1 MLTDSLHTRFN
12 QDMYSRGEMV
22 MDHDARHGYVVK
34 DLLVYFINSADSKDT
49 TLGPAVAATLGTHFW
64 AALVRTANVRGC
76 TVKRLHWCKQ
86 LHQQKS

>member
-1 MLTDSLHTRFN
+1 MSLSTCAEEFDSAIHKSHPALGRGLRIRPKRCVKKKRCMLTDSLRTHFN

-49 TLGPAVAATLGTHFW
+49 TLGL
-64 AALVRTANVRGC
+64 R
-76 TVKRLHWCKQ
+76 
-86 LHQQKS
+86 